1 MSVSELV
8 FTDFSHFS
16 YSILVTLLPSILHL
30 LLAYIPLGFN
40 YFCFRVHSYFFLNLS
55 RNLTKIDCLNLASV
69 PFFKPT
75 KRLLFNLLRSLM
87 VLVINKF
94 GVICKLV
101 KKTVVAV
108 PPRSKLETWLA
119 YSSAKSH
126 FKKINL
132 AWFCTQ
138 LRVRSAQS

>member
-1 MSVSELV
+1 
-8 FTDFSHFS
+8 
-16 YSILVTLLPSILHL
+16 
-30 LLAYIPLGFN
+30 
-40 YFCFRVHSYFFLNLS
+40 
-55 RNLTKIDCLNLASV
+55 
-69 PFFKPT
+69 
-75 KRLLFNLLRSLM
+75 M